1 MDTRTKD
8 ESKLTGEITLAQ
20 LAGFDDIIDVRS
32 PGEFAEDHIPGAIN
46 LPVLDDEERARVG
59 TIYKQVSAFEAKKV
73 GGALVYR
80 NIAHHLEYAFA
91 DKPKN
96 WRPLVYCW
104 RGGSRSGSMV
114 HLLNKVGWH
123 ALQLD
128 GGYKAY
134 RRAVLD
140 ALETLPA
147 RYQYRTVCGLTG
159 TGKSRLLNALEELG
173 AQVLD
178 LERLAAHRGS
188 VLGSLPDIP
197 QPPQKL
203 FDSHL
208 WAELQKFDPARPVY
222 VEAESKKI
230 GNIRVPDALIS
241 AMWAGRCVHL
251 ESPLPLRLA
260 LIKEEYAHFTSD
272 PAKFNAKLAHLA
284 GIHGAKRVEQWQNQ
298 ANSGDWDSVFT
309 DLMEQH
315 YDPSYTKALLKH
327 YAQYHDGLILTCSDI
342 SPAGMRDLAK
352 LALAWN

>member
-1 MDTRTKD
+1 VDTRIKD
-8 ESKLTGEITLAQ
+8 ESKLSGEITLVR
-20 LAGFDDIIDVRS
+20 LAGFDEIIDVRS
-32 PGEFAEDHIPGAIN
+32 PGEFAEDHIPGSIN
-46 LPVLDDEERARVG
+46 LPVLDNEERAKVG
-59 TIYKQVSAFEAKKV
+59 TIYKQVSAFEAKKI

-80 NIAHHLEYAFA
+80 NIAHHLEHAFA

-104 RGGSRSGSMV
+104 RGGSRSGAMV

-123 ALQLD
+123 AMQLD

-140 ALETLPA
+140 SLETLPP

-203 FDSHL
+203 FDSQL
-208 WAELQKFDPARPVY
+208 WAELQKFDPAQPVY

-260 LIKEEYAHFTSD
+260 LIKEEYAHFAND
-272 PAKFNAKLAHLA
+272 VAKFNAKLAYLA
-284 GIHGAKRVEQWQNQ
+284 GIHGAKHVEHWQNL
-298 ANSGDWDSVFT
+298 ASIGNWDSVFT
-309 DLMEQH
+309 ELMEQH
-315 YDPSYTKALLKH
+315 YDPSYAKALLKH
-327 YAQYHDGLILTCSDI
+327 YAQLNDGLILTCTDI
-342 SPAGMRDLAK
+342 NPIGMRDLARF
-352 LALAWN
+352 ALAWN